1 MASGIRIISMY
12 SDNRPDALTRGCL
25 LLAAALPW
33 YSVASGV
40 YGLYFYLLQ
49 LTAMAGSVIDEAAE
63 EVLTDVLFGLTLAAA
78 LPLAFVL
85 LLAIPAGLLCAA
97 FRDSPRGLSGRVVRG
112 GCVAS
117 MAFAATY
124 VVLIVLA
131 YVLDLTQDGTEFQWW
146 PGWVHVAVLLVG
158 LAVTW
163 RARRWLLRQ
172 TGVG

>member
-1 MASGIRIISMY
+1 M
-12 SDNRPDALTRGCL
+12 
-25 LLAAALPW
+25 
-33 YSVASGV
+33 ASGV
-40 YGLYFYLLQ
+40 YGLYFYVLL
-49 LTAMAGSVIDEAAE
+49 LAAKAGSVIDEAAE
-63 EVLTDVLFGLTLAAA
+63 EVLTDVMFGLTLAAV
-78 LPLAFVL
+78 LPLALVL
-85 LLAIPAGLLCAA
+85 LLAMPAGLSWAA
-97 FRDSPRGLSGRVVRG
+97 FRHSLLGLSGRVVRG

-131 YVLDLTQDGTEFQWW
+131 YALDLTQDGTEFQWW

-172 TGVG
+172 TVVGYRRRAFRSGQGCR